1 MGGATPEPG
10 LLNFIINE
18 FRIRAFSEQG
28 EAGVGMQ
35 LGGGGCEHPTLGGL
49 ALDPGGPSRDLPAL
63 RAHAYPLRPCSS
75 AQPLLLSGHLL
86 DAGNGLGGARNPG
99 VPGNLGF

>member
-18 FRIRAFSEQG
+18 FRIRAFLEQG

-35 LGGGGCEHPTLGGL
+35 LRGGCEGPTRGGS
-49 ALDPGGPSRDLPAL
+49 ALDPGGP
-63 RAHAYPLRPCSS
+63 
-75 AQPLLLSGHLL
+75 G
-86 DAGNGLGGARNPG
+86 
-99 VPGNLGF
+99 